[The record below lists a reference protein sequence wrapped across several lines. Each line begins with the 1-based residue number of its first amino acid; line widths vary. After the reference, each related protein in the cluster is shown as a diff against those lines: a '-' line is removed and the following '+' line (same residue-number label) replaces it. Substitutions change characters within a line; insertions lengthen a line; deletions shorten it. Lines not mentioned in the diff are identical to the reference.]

1 MLKQAFYILFFYFTG
16 EFISSFIDG
25 FIPGSVIGMILL
37 FLALVFKL
45 VKPANVKKLS
55 TILTEN
61 MGLFFLPAGVGLMT
75 SLGVISQY
83 WAVILTASV
92 VSTILVIASVALI
105 QQKLGKE
112 VGSNEEPSAI
122 ASIVT
127 HIGDRYLY
135 GGIGFV

>member
-83 WAVILTASV
+83 WAVILTASRG
-92 VSTILVIASVALI
+92 
-105 QQKLGKE
+105 QY
-112 VGSNEEPSAI
+112 NP
-122 ASIVT
+122 
-127 HIGDRYLY
+127 GDSECRTYPTKTRQ
-135 GGIGFV
+135 GGRKQ

>member
-61 MGLFFLPAGVGLMT
+61 IGAVLPSRRRRAYDVAG
-75 SLGVISQY
+75 SHI
-83 WAVILTASV
+83 
-92 VSTILVIASVALI
+92 TIL
-105 QQKLGKE
+105 
-112 VGSNEEPSAI
+112 GSYSYCLRGQYDP
-122 ASIVT
+122 
-127 HIGDRYLY
+127 GDSECRTYPTKTRQ
-135 GGIGFV
+135 GGRKQ